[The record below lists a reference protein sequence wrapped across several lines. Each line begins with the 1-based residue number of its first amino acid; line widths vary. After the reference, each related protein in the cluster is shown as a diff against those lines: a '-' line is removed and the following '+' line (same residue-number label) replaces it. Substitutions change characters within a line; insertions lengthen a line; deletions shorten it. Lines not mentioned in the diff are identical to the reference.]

1 MGRKTPLPDT
11 ACIESL
17 ASMKDLFLAARVL
30 LLDMASMVLFLVV
43 VLLTDNLA
51 LAAALGMTLGVAQIG
66 WQFFRRQPV
75 EALQWLSVIQ
85 VLVAGTAT
93 LLTDDP
99 RFVMLKPSVVSFVL
113 GVVML
118 RRGWMNRYLPPFALA
133 TMADIGVIFG
143 YVWAGL
149 MFFSA
154 ALNLALALALDT
166 RTWSEVMSGWGF
178 ASNIGLFLIQYAIM
192 NFIGRRRVPAPSEA
206 PNG

>member
-1 MGRKTPLPDT
+1 
-11 ACIESL
+11 
-17 ASMKDLFLAARVL
+17 MKDLFLAARVL

-118 RRGWMNRYLPPFALA
+118 RQGWMNR
-133 TMADIGVIFG
+133 
-143 YVWAGL
+143 
-149 MFFSA
+149 
-154 ALNLALALALDT
+154 
-166 RTWSEVMSGWGF
+166 
-178 ASNIGLFLIQYAIM
+178 
-192 NFIGRRRVPAPSEA
+192 
-206 PNG
+206 